1 MKEFLLS
8 WTIVTVVVLVNGQA
22 DPCAV
27 RCNQNVKAPVCG
39 YNGMDYKIF
48 QNACL
53 MLTENCGAAN
63 EWQETKMSQCYK
75 RSVKSE
81 KRCNFNCSTERHPIC
96 GSLGDHYQLF
106 DNECLLREQKC
117 RDRGL
122 WIQHPKSHCDL
133 MAEESKRSVEECP
146 RICPMNYQPICATDG
161 RTNKIFSNQCEMNV
175 ANCNENKSKMV
186 ESTIQCCMWWTR
198 RHVRCRSDWTLKP
211 LSECDGK
218 DDWYFPLLNDP

>member
-63 EWQETKMSQCYK
+63 
-75 RSVKSE
+75 V
-81 KRCNFNCSTERHPIC
+81 
-96 GSLGDHYQLF
+96 
-106 DNECLLREQKC
+106 
-117 RDRGL
+117 

-175 ANCNENKSKMV
+175 ANCNENKKWLRARSNAACGGQEGMFGVVQVGDNREQEDDSCPERCEYEASYVCGFNGEQYRIFGNNCTFKLV
-186 ESTIQCCMWWTR
+186 A
-198 RHVRCRSDWTLKP
+198 CRSKENWTLKP